1 MHRQT
6 IGWTLLV
13 ILTSSLT
20 ISTFAYPNQQM
31 QNDFVPARTPQLPA
45 ERIERKFAEKP
56 NAIKKVAL
64 DNVSDLETNSIE
76 DSSSQNGFSWSNILG
91 VIMHMLFTPGG
102 QTGPN
107 KSEGLDDNVAPSPW
121 ANLLSVGLKILTALL
136 GGGTVGGDGIDKVDN
151 GSSPLQDILAA
162 ILPSFLGTRDREQ
175 VNTIAKQAGEFLN
188 IIMNLLEALKTSF
201 SHRSIA
207 ARSVGRKDSISDA
220 AVAGISLMKGYVRSL
235 ATSEEPCVQKYMCDA
250 NRECS
255 QDVGKHS
262 IFCPLGTYA
271 FSFVMERTSGSSFDV
286 LYEAGRR
293 GRSGDNCH
301 QAFLECNEV

>member
-1 MHRQT
+1 MYRQAV
-6 IGWTLLV
+6 GWMLFAL
-13 ILTSSLT
+13 LTSSLT
-20 ISTFAYPNQQM
+20 IHTFAYPNQHE
-31 QNDFVPARTPQLPA
+31 FVPARTPQLPS

-56 NAIKKVAL
+56 NAIKKVSL
-64 DNVSDLETNSIE
+64 DNLSDLETNSIE
-76 DSSSQNGFSWSNILG
+76 DSSSSQNGFSWSNLLG
-91 VIMHMLFTPGG
+91 VIMHMLFTPGTP
-102 QTGPN
+102 TGPN
-107 KSEGLDDNVAPSPW
+107 KSESLDDSVAPSPW
-121 ANLLSVGLKILTALL
+121 ANLLSVGLKILTAFL
-136 GGGTVGGDGIDKVDN
+136 GGGPVGGDGIDKVDN
-151 GSSPLQDILAA
+151 GSSPLQEILAA
-162 ILPSFLGTRDREQ
+162 ILPSFLGTSDREQ

-235 ATSEEPCVQKYMCDA
+235 GTSEESCMQKYVCDA

-255 QDVGKHS
+255 SDVGQTS
-262 IFCPLGTYA
+262 IFCHLGTYA
-271 FSFVMERTSGSSFDV
+271 VSFVMERSTGSSFDV

-293 GRSGDNCH
+293 GRSGDNCQ